1 MEINL
6 SIDTS
11 TVTLPLS
18 LGVSNT
24 SVAMEVSPP
33 FMPVYPDAYAGPYT
47 VTPRFVSQTLETE
60 HKSMTDDVTVLEIPV
75 HRVSNEAGGVTV
87 SIGG

>member
-1 MEINL
+1 MRARL
-6 SIDTS
+6 RIDPGSETI
-11 TVTLPLS
+11 PLRV
-18 LGVSNT
+18 GGTGEAVR
-24 SVAMEVSPP
+24 AEVSPP
-33 FMPVYPDAYAGPYT
+33 FLPVYPDAYDGPYT
-47 VTPRFVSQTLETE
+47 VTPRFVPQTLETE

>member
-1 MEINL
+1 MEIRL
-6 SIDTS
+6 DIDTS

-18 LGVSNT
+18 LGVSTT

-47 VTPRFVSQTLETE
+47 VTPGEDAQVLHTA
-60 HKSMTDDVTVLEIPV
+60 HKSMTGEVTVEPIP
-75 HRVSNEAGGVTV
+75 SNYGRIAWNGSALMVY
-87 SIGG
+87 